1 VRGWTPG
8 HVIGR
13 HAPDAVRPAVRRRRT
28 KPWEEGGETALHNCV
43 MVCKVHHR
51 LLHHSEWIVRIR
63 EGLPEFVPPT
73 WIDPDRIPRRKPL
86 PHLLASATS
95 AADR

>member
-1 VRGWTPG
+1 
-8 HVIGR
+8 
-13 HAPDAVRPAVRRRRT
+13 
-28 KPWEEGGETALHNCV
+28 